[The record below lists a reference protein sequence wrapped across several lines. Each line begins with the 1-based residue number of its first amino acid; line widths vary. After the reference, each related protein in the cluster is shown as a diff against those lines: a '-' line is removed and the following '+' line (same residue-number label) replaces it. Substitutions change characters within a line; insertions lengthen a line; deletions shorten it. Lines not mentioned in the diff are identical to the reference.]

1 MKRTSVNLVVSRVK
15 KVAFWHLMSQCP
27 WMHQQGVFKA
37 VTAHTALAYDDV
49 TFKVNVS
56 CDGLPASNKFPL

>member
-1 MKRTSVNLVVSRVK
+1 
-15 KVAFWHLMSQCP
+15 MSQCP
-27 WMHQQGVFKA
+27 CMHQQGVFKA

-49 TFKVNVS
+49 TFKVIVS